1 MQPTNVKIYSTL
13 SCPYCKM
20 EKSWLD
26 ENSIKHEI
34 VYVDT
39 NEEAARE
46 MVSKT
51 QQMGVPVTE
60 LTYAEGEPVYVVG
73 FDRTQLTELLLQ
85 KA

>member
-1 MQPTNVKIYSTL
+1 MQPKGVKIYSTM

-26 ENSIKHEI
+26 ENNIKHDL
-34 VYVDT
+34 VYVDQD
-39 NEEAARE
+39 NVAAQE
-46 MVSKT
+46 MINKT

-60 LTYAEGEPVYVVG
+60 ITYEEGEPVYVVG

-85 KA
+85 KT

>member
-1 MQPTNVKIYSTL
+1 
-13 SCPYCKM
+13 M

-26 ENSIKHEI
+26 ENGIKHDL
-34 VYVDT
+34 VYVDQDY
-39 NEEAARE
+39 AAAQE
-46 MVSKT
+46 MVNKT

-60 LTYAEGEPVYVVG
+60 ITYAEGEPVYVVG